1 MRWIRC
7 CIGCLL
13 LCLGMMSTA
22 NAHDSNTG
30 TFHIRHH
37 ENHWSFEV
45 MAPLYTLDQS
55 LKSTIS
61 PELYENLTPGSNA
74 YKQQLVAH
82 IKAAFDVQAITEFQS
97 TEAQS
102 KEAESKDAQSRVKLI
117 LGRGKMSLGN
127 HLSVLSF
134 DIKNMP
140 STIEALEF
148 TLGIMTKNL
157 RNLLHLI
164 DGDRSKRYVLRKS
177 NDFSGK
183 DEVFFS
189 SNLVLDNQSS

>member
-13 LCLGMMSTA
+13 LYLGIMSTA

-30 TFHIRHH
+30 TFYIRHH

-61 PELYENLTPGSNA
+61 SELYESLTPGSNA

-82 IKAAFDVQAITEFQS
+82 IKAAFDVQAITESQS
-97 TEAQS
+97 T
-102 KEAESKDAQSRVKLI
+102 DARSRVKLT

-134 DIKNMP
+134 EIKNMS

-148 TLGIMTKNL
+148 TLGIMTENP
-157 RNLLHLI
+157 RNILYLI
-164 DGDRSKRYVLRKS
+164 DGDRSKRYVLKKS
-177 NDFSGK
+177 NDFSGN
-183 DEVFFS
+183 DEGFFN
-189 SNLVLDNQSS
+189 SNLVLNNQSS

>member
-13 LCLGMMSTA
+13 LCLGIMSTA

-61 PELYENLTPGSNA
+61 PELYESLTPGSNT
-74 YKQQLVAH
+74 YKRQLVAH

-97 TEAQS
+97 TD
-102 KEAESKDAQSRVKLI
+102 AESKDARSRVKLT

-134 DIKNMP
+134 EIKNMP

-148 TLGIMTKNL
+148 TLGIMTKNS

-164 DGDRSKRYVLRKS
+164 DGDRSKRYALRES

-183 DEVFFS
+183 DEGFFS
-189 SNLVLDNQSS
+189 SNLVLNNQSS

>member
-13 LCLGMMSTA
+13 LCLGMMPTA

-30 TFHIRHH
+30 TFYIRHH

-61 PELYENLTPGSNA
+61 PELYESLTPGSNA

-82 IKAAFDVQAITEFQS
+82 TKAAFDVQAMTESQS
-97 TEAQS
+97 TDAQS
-102 KEAESKDAQSRVKLI
+102 KEVQSKETRSRVKLT

-134 DIKNMP
+134 EIKNMP

-148 TLGIMTKNL
+148 TLGIMTKNS
-157 RNLLHLI
+157 RNILYLI

-183 DEVFFS
+183 DEGFFS
-189 SNLVLDNQSS
+189 SNLVLNNQSS